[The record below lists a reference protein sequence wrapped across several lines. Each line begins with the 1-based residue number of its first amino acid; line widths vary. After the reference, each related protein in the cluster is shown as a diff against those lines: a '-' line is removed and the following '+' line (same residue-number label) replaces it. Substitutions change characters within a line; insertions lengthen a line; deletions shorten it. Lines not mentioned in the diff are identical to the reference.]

1 MNVTHQKNPSSF
13 ILTSRL
19 RLLILI
25 ALPLF
30 AATGLMISRTASA
43 VSPVT
48 PVTTDTIISTVA
60 GGGFGSDVP
69 AKQAPM
75 VLPTAV
81 VLDPRGRGFYV
92 VDEVDGTSLLRFVS
106 TSSVTITLAGV
117 TIQPGHINLIAGGG
131 IQSNDGI
138 SPLDSDLA
146 QVTGLAVDPSGD
158 AVYMT
163 IPSFSAIRAIN
174 VGTQNLTVL
183 GKTIVPGTIS
193 TVAAPDQ
200 AIFRAVAIHP
210 TTREIHFIAGRLVLK
225 LNNSGGQIVVA
236 GGGNPTNGNGDGGQ
250 ATLARLTSPTGLV
263 FDNNGNLLIA
273 DGGDARTIQ
282 GSIRKVNATGVISTL
297 AGGLEY
303 PTGITTAPN
312 GDVYVPL
319 GNAQQI
325 ARITPTGVKT
335 IVAGNPNMQLCDP
348 NNTLTCGDGGLATQA
363 NLNIPDSTANTTL
376 GIAVDGRGLYIPD
389 FRYKRVRFVTLS
401 GGTQTILGTTIPQN
415 IINTIVGNGQA
426 APYDGSL
433 ATYADMFVPTGVAAD
448 SLGNLFIADTG
459 NNRLRFVNRTSA
471 PITLFVT
478 TPHAMTV
485 QPEQIVTLN
494 RDAGDFQIDD
504 RITTA
509 LFLTPQGMY
518 AAPNGLFIADSQAGA
533 LIKVPPTSVTGRRSG
548 IIRFLN
554 TSNSDVTFFP
564 NSDAKVVV
572 PPGQIKDIAGVRP
585 PSNPQALGDGLPAN
599 RVAFFPT
606 DVAVD
611 RNGNL
616 IIADQGNNRIRKVD
630 AQSGTVSTVYGDGTQ
645 QTLFGPTG
653 IAFDSSGRLHIA
665 DTRNSR
671 ILRQD
676 TPTATTFSVIADVS
690 RNIRRPRDL
699 TVDAAGKIFITNA
712 LSHQILDLEAPNNT
726 LGTTTIVAGTG
737 NPGFSGDGK
746 DGVQA
751 RLNLP
756 NPGTATNDIQV
767 TCSITT
773 LPNGD
778 LIFTDTINN
787 RVRMLKRKGGT
798 PPVVSVSAASFASAE
813 LAPESIIAA
822 FGDKLATQISSSNLI
837 PLPTTLGGTTV
848 RIRDNVGTERLAP
861 LFFVAP
867 TQINYLVP
875 TGTSPGPAV
884 ITVVSGDGTISIGT
898 LNVATVAPGFFT
910 TNANGQ
916 GLASAVALRV
926 KADGQLVYE
935 PISRFDTAS
944 SRYVAVPID
953 LGPPTEQVF
962 LVAYG
967 TGWRFRNSLTA
978 VNAAIGGTASD
989 VLFAGTAEGFVGL
1002 DQCNIRIPRVL
1013 AGRGEVNVNLTV
1025 EGKAA
1030 NTVTIQI
1037 K

>member
-1 MNVTHQKNPSSF
+1 
-13 ILTSRL
+13 
-19 RLLILI
+19 
-25 ALPLF
+25 
-30 AATGLMISRTASA
+30 
-43 VSPVT
+43 
-48 PVTTDTIISTVA
+48 
-60 GGGFGSDVP
+60 
-69 AKQAPM
+69 
-75 VLPTAV
+75 
-81 VLDPRGRGFYV
+81 
-92 VDEVDGTSLLRFVS
+92 
-106 TSSVTITLAGV
+106 
-117 TIQPGHINLIAGGG
+117 
-131 IQSNDGI
+131 
-138 SPLDSDLA
+138 
-146 QVTGLAVDPSGD
+146 
-158 AVYMT
+158 
-163 IPSFSAIRAIN
+163 IRVIN
-174 VGTQNLTVL
+174 VGAQSLTIL

-225 LNNSGGQIVVA
+225 LNSSGGQVVVA
-236 GGGNPTNGNGDGGQ
+236 GGGNPQNGNGDGGP
-250 ATLARLTSPTGLV
+250 ATLARLTSPTGLI
-263 FDNNGNLLIA
+263 FDNNNNLLIA

-282 GSIRKVNATGVISTL
+282 GSIRKVNATGVISSL

-312 GDVYVPL
+312 GDAYVPL
-319 GNAQQI
+319 GNAQQVV
-325 ARITPTGVKT
+325 RITPAGVKT

-348 NNTLTCGDGGLATQA
+348 NNTPTCGDGGLATQA

-376 GIAVDGRGLYIPD
+376 GIAVDGRGLYLPD
-389 FRYKRVRFVTLS
+389 FRYKRIRFVTLS

-426 APYDGSL
+426 APYDGAQ
-433 ATYADMFVPTGVAAD
+433 ATYAEMFVPTGVATD
-448 SLGNLFIADTG
+448 SSGNLFIADTG
-459 NNRLRFVNRTSA
+459 NNRLRFVNRTST
-471 PITLFVT
+471 PVTLFIT
-478 TPHAMTV
+478 TAHATTV
-485 QPEQIVTLN
+485 QPGQIVTLN

-518 AAPNGLFIADSQAGA
+518 SAPNGLFITDSQAGA

-548 IIRFLN
+548 VIRFLN
-554 TSNSDVTFFP
+554 TSGSDVTFFP
-564 NSDAKVVV
+564 NGDAKVVV

-585 PSNPQALGDGLPAN
+585 PSNPQPLGDGLPAN

-616 IIADQGNNRIRKVD
+616 LIADQGNYRIRKVD
-630 AQSGTVSTVYGDGTQ
+630 AQSGIVSTVYGDGTQ

-676 TPTATTFSVIADVS
+676 TPTAATFSVIADSS

-699 TVDAAGKIFITNA
+699 TVDAAGKVFITNS

-726 LGTTTIVAGTG
+726 LGTTSIVAGTG
-737 NPGFSGDGK
+737 NPGFSGDGG
-746 DGVQA
+746 DGAQA
-751 RLNLP
+751 RLNSP

-767 TCSITT
+767 TCSIIT

-787 RVRMLKRKGGT
+787 RVRMLKRKAGT

-822 FGDKLATQISSSNLI
+822 FGDKLATQISSSNSV
-837 PLPTTLGGTTV
+837 PLPTTLGGTTA
-848 RIRDNVGTERLAP
+848 RIRDIAGNERSAP

-875 TGTSPGPAV
+875 TGTSPGPAT

-916 GLASAVALRV
+916 GLVSAVALRV
-926 KADGQLVYE
+926 KADGQSIYE
-935 PISRFDTAS
+935 PISRFDTTT

-953 LGPPTEQVF
+953 LGPATDQVF
-962 LVAYG
+962 LIAYG
-967 TGWRFRNSLTA
+967 TGWRFRSNLTA
-978 VNAAIGGTASD
+978 VNATIGGTASD
-989 VLFAGTAEGFVGL
+989 VLFAGMADGYVGL
-1002 DQCNIRIPRVL
+1002 DQCNIKIPRVL
-1013 AGRGEVNVNLTV
+1013 IGRGEVNVALTV
-1025 EGKAA
+1025 DGKTA